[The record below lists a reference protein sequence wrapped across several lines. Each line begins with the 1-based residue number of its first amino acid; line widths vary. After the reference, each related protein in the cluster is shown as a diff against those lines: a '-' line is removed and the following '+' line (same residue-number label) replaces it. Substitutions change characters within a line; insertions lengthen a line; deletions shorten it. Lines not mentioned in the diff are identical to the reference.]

1 VITKNNYQSLMD
13 HLGTGR
19 EWDLTRK
26 RGGLVILPPF
36 GRTDFAGMYQNR
48 IEAFHGVM
56 DYINSSSSEY
66 LLAADCDYVANCDL
80 SEFMESHVKSG
91 ADISLLYK
99 KMEMPGDG
107 GKDVSTFMLDK
118 DSNVIDM
125 LIHPQIT
132 GEQNVYLNAI
142 FTTKRLLERAIQ
154 DCRSRNLMS
163 FERDVLQAGIG
174 KYKMHAHEYKGYAGR
189 FESMKGFYR
198 TNMDFLRTD
207 VRRSL
212 FPPDHPVYTKIRDEA
227 PVRYGLDSKI
237 NNSVLGD
244 GCIIEGEVENSILFR
259 GVTVGKGAKVKNC
272 ILMQGT
278 KVGAD
283 SNLDCVITDKNVMV
297 AENRTVMGFSTYP
310 VYISK
315 GSSV

>member
-1 VITKNNYQSLMD
+1 
-13 HLGTGR
+13 
-19 EWDLTRK
+19 
-26 RGGLVILPPF
+26 
-36 GRTDFAGMYQNR
+36 
-48 IEAFHGVM
+48 
-56 DYINSSSSEY
+56 
-66 LLAADCDYVANCDL
+66 
-80 SEFMESHVKSG
+80 MESHVKSG

-99 KMEMPGDG
+99 KMEIPGDG

-132 GEQNVYLNAI
+132 GEQNVYLNVI
-142 FTTKRLLERAIQ
+142 FTTKQLLERAIR

-163 FERDVLQAGIG
+163 FDRDVLQAGIG
-174 KYKMHAHEYKGYAGR
+174 KYKIRAHEHKGYAGR
-189 FESMKGFYR
+189 FDSMKAFYR
-198 TNMDFLRTD
+198 TNMDYLRTD

-212 FPPDHPVYTKIRDEA
+212 FPADRPVYTKIRDEA

-244 GCIIEGEVENSILFR
+244 GCIIEGQVENSILFR

-283 SNLDCVITDKNVMV
+283 SSLDCVITDKNVTV

>member
-1 VITKNNYQSLMD
+1 
-13 HLGTGR
+13 
-19 EWDLTRK
+19 
-26 RGGLVILPPF
+26 
-36 GRTDFAGMYQNR
+36 MYQNR
-48 IEAFHGVM
+48 VEAFHGVM

-99 KMEMPGDG
+99 KMEIPGDG

-132 GEQNVYLNAI
+132 GEQNVYLNVI
-142 FTTKRLLERAIQ
+142 FTTKQLLERAIR

-163 FERDVLQAGIG
+163 FDRDVLQAGIG
-174 KYKMHAHEYKGYAGR
+174 KYKIRAHEHKGYAGR
-189 FESMKGFYR
+189 FDSMKAFYR
-198 TNMDFLRTD
+198 TNMDYLRTD

-212 FPPDHPVYTKIRDEA
+212 FPADRPVYTKIRDEA

-244 GCIIEGEVENSILFR
+244 GCIIEGQVENSILFR

-278 KVGAD
+278 KVGVD
-283 SNLDCVITDKNVMV
+283 SSLDCVITDKNVTV